1 MSSLPRGFEAAQDGD
16 GYTYYYNLNTGEST
30 YDVPGGGGESHLAAG
45 AHQLTPAHHQHTHQH
60 TPAHAHHH
68 HATLTNPPL
77 TN

>member
-45 AHQLTPAHHQHTHQH
+45 AHQLTPAHSPAHSSSR
-60 TPAHAHHH
+60 TPAPRH
-68 HATLTNPPL
+68 TN
-77 TN
+77 